1 MEKILSQDEIDA
13 LLKGVVSGEVDTA
26 PKEEEDAGGPAP
38 GVRQYDLLN
47 QERIIRGRMPTLEMI
62 NDRFIRRQSV
72 SWTGVLREPVDFL
85 VVGTQVIKF
94 GEFLKKIPMPSSL
107 NVFHMAPLRG
117 NGLFV
122 MDAFLVYLLVD
133 YFFGGKGQTHVKPEG
148 RDFTAVQV
156 RMIKKLLLLAL
167 SDLEKSWQAILPVKI
182 DYVRSESNPQ
192 FAMVVTASEV
202 VIVVTLQVILGETTR
217 DLFVVY
223 PYAMLE
229 PIKEKLYSG
238 LVSDQLEQ
246 DGAWNN
252 RFREMIHECELPIT
266 VRLGTTTVTVQ
277 DVLNFSPGDVV
288 MLDQRPGDPLECY
301 IEDYLKFEGSPG
313 VFRGNHACRV
323 TKVLN

>member
-1 MEKILSQDEIDA
+1 MDKILSQDEIDA
-13 LLKGVVSGEVDTA
+13 LLKGVVSGEVETT
-26 PKEEEDAGGPAP
+26 PPAEAAAEP
-38 GVRQYDLLN
+38 ATGVKGYDLLN

-62 NDRFIRRQSV
+62 NDRFVRRQAV
-72 SWTGVLREPVDFL
+72 AWTGVLREAIEFA

-117 NGLFV
+117 SGLFV

-156 RMIKKLLLLAL
+156 RMIKKLLMLAL
-167 SDLEKSWQAILPVKI
+167 ADLEKSWQAIMPVKVE
-182 DYVRSESNPQ
+182 YVRSESNPQ

-202 VIVVTLQVILGETTR
+202 VIVVTLQVIIGETTR

-223 PYAMLE
+223 PYSMLE

-246 DGAWNN
+246 DGSWNKK
-252 RFREMIHECELPIT
+252 FRDLIHECELPIS
-266 VRLGTTTVTVQ
+266 VKLGSTTVTVQ

-301 IEDYLKFEGSPG
+301 VEDYLKFLGSPG
-313 VFRGNHACRV
+313 VFKGNHACRI

>member
-13 LLKGVVSGEVDTA
+13 LLNGVVSGEVETA
-26 PKEEEDAGGPAP
+26 PSESAAASADTS
-38 GVRQYDLLN
+38 GVKGYDLLN

-62 NDRFIRRQSV
+62 NDRFVRRQAV
-72 SWTGVLREPVDFL
+72 AWTGVLREAIEFTVA
-85 VVGTQVIKF
+85 GTQVIKF

-117 NGLFV
+117 SGLFV

-148 RDFTAVQV
+148 RDFTSVQV
-156 RMIKKLLLLAL
+156 RMIKKLLMLAL
-167 SDLEKSWQAILPVKI
+167 ADLEKSWQAIMPVKV

-192 FAMVVTASEV
+192 FAMVVTSSEV
-202 VIVVTLQVILGETTR
+202 VIVVTLQVIIGETTR
-217 DLFVVY
+217 DLFIVY
-223 PYAMLE
+223 PYSMLE

-246 DGAWNN
+246 DGSWNSK
-252 RFREMIHECELPIT
+252 FRDLIHECELPIA
-266 VRLGTTTVTVQ
+266 VKLGSTTVTVQ
-277 DVLNFSPGDVV
+277 DVMNFAPGDVV

-301 IEDYLKFEGSPG
+301 VEDYLKFLGSPG
-313 VFRGNHACRV
+313 VFKGNHACRI
-323 TKVLN
+323 TKVLA

>member
-1 MEKILSQDEIDA
+1 MDKILSQDEIDA
-13 LLKGVVSGEVDTA
+13 LLKGVVSGEVETEPPAEAVAESTTA
-26 PKEEEDAGGPAP
+26 VKG
-38 GVRQYDLLN
+38 YDLLN

-62 NDRFIRRQSV
+62 NDRFVRRQAV
-72 SWTGVLREPVDFL
+72 AWTGVLREAIEFV

-107 NVFHMAPLRG
+107 NVFHMPPLRG
-117 NGLFV
+117 SGLFV

-156 RMIKKLLLLAL
+156 RMIKKLLMLAL
-167 SDLEKSWQAILPVKI
+167 GDLEKAWQAILPVKVE
-182 DYVRSESNPQ
+182 YVRSESNPQ

-202 VIVVTLQVILGETTR
+202 VIVVTLQVIIGETSR

-223 PYAMLE
+223 PYSMLE

-246 DGAWNN
+246 DGSWNSK
-252 RFREMIHECELPIT
+252 FRELIHECELPIS
-266 VRLGTTTVTVQ
+266 VKLGSTTVTVQ

-301 IEDYLKFEGSPG
+301 VEDYVKFWGSPG
-313 VFRGNHACRV
+313 VFKGNHACRV

>member
-13 LLKGVVSGEVDTA
+13 LLNGVVSGEVETA
-26 PKEEEDAGGPAP
+26 PPAEVAAEATT
-38 GVRQYDLLN
+38 GVKGYDLLN

-62 NDRFIRRQSV
+62 NDRFVRRQAV
-72 SWTGVLREPVDFL
+72 AWTGVLREAIEFV

-117 NGLFV
+117 SGLFV

-148 RDFTAVQV
+148 RDFTAVQL
-156 RMIKKLLLLAL
+156 RMIKKLLMLAL
-167 SDLEKSWQAILPVKI
+167 ADLEKAWQAILPVKV

-202 VIVVTLQVILGETTR
+202 VIVVTLQVLIGETTR

-223 PYAMLE
+223 PYSMLE

-246 DGAWNN
+246 DGSWNSK
-252 RFREMIHECELPIT
+252 FRELIHECELPIA
-266 VRLGTTTVTVQ
+266 VKLGSTTVTVQ
-277 DVLNFSPGDVV
+277 DVLNFAPGDVV

-301 IEDYLKFEGSPG
+301 VEDYLKFLGSPG
-313 VFRGNHACRV
+313 VFKGNHACRV
-323 TKVLN
+323 TKVLT

>member
-1 MEKILSQDEIDA
+1 MDKILSQDEIDA
-13 LLKGVVSGEVDTA
+13 LLKGVVSGEVETTPPDEA
-26 PKEEEDAGGPAP
+26 AAEPAT
-38 GVRQYDLLN
+38 GVKGYDLLN

-62 NDRFIRRQSV
+62 NDRFVRRQAV
-72 SWTGVLREPVDFL
+72 AWTGVLREAIEFV

-117 NGLFV
+117 SGLFV

-156 RMIKKLLLLAL
+156 RMIKKLLMLAL
-167 SDLEKSWQAILPVKI
+167 ADLEKSWQAIMPVKVE
-182 DYVRSESNPQ
+182 YVRSESNPQ

-202 VIVVTLQVILGETTR
+202 VIVVTLQVIIGETTR

-223 PYAMLE
+223 PYSMLE

-246 DGAWNN
+246 DGSWNKK
-252 RFREMIHECELPIT
+252 FRDLIHECELPIS
-266 VRLGTTTVTVQ
+266 VKLGSTTVTVQ

-301 IEDYLKFEGSPG
+301 VEDYLKFLGSPG
-313 VFRGNHACRV
+313 VFKGNHACRI

>member
-1 MEKILSQDEIDA
+1 MDKILSQDEIDA
-13 LLKGVVSGEVDTA
+13 LLKGVVSGEVETT
-26 PKEEEDAGGPAP
+26 PPAEAAAEP
-38 GVRQYDLLN
+38 ATGVKGYDLLN

-62 NDRFIRRQSV
+62 NDRFVRRQAV
-72 SWTGVLREPVDFL
+72 AWTGVLREAIEFV

-117 NGLFV
+117 SGLFV

-156 RMIKKLLLLAL
+156 RMIKKLLMLAL
-167 SDLEKSWQAILPVKI
+167 ADLEKSWQAIMPVKVE
-182 DYVRSESNPQ
+182 YVRSESNPQ

-202 VIVVTLQVILGETTR
+202 VIVVTLQVIIGETTR

-223 PYAMLE
+223 PYSMLE

-246 DGAWNN
+246 DGSWNKK
-252 RFREMIHECELPIT
+252 FRDLIHECELPIS
-266 VRLGTTTVTVQ
+266 VKLGSTTVTVQ

-301 IEDYLKFEGSPG
+301 VEDYLKFLGSPG
-313 VFRGNHACRV
+313 VFKGNHACRI

>member
-1 MEKILSQDEIDA
+1 
-13 LLKGVVSGEVDTA
+13 
-26 PKEEEDAGGPAP
+26 
-38 GVRQYDLLN
+38 
-47 QERIIRGRMPTLEMI
+47 
-62 NDRFIRRQSV
+62 
-72 SWTGVLREPVDFL
+72 
-85 VVGTQVIKF
+85 
-94 GEFLKKIPMPSSL
+94 
-107 NVFHMAPLRG
+107 
-117 NGLFV
+117 

-156 RMIKKLLLLAL
+156 RMIKKLLMLAL
-167 SDLEKSWQAILPVKI
+167 ADLEKSWQAIMPVKVE
-182 DYVRSESNPQ
+182 YVRSESNPQ

-202 VIVVTLQVILGETTR
+202 VIVVTLQVIIGETTR

-223 PYAMLE
+223 PYSMLE

-246 DGAWNN
+246 DGSWNKK
-252 RFREMIHECELPIT
+252 FRDLIHECELPIS
-266 VRLGTTTVTVQ
+266 VKLGSTTVTVQ

-301 IEDYLKFEGSPG
+301 VEDYLKFLGSPG
-313 VFRGNHACRV
+313 VFKGNHACRI

>member
-1 MEKILSQDEIDA
+1 MDKILSQDEIDA
-13 LLKGVVSGEVDTA
+13 LLKGVVSGEVETA
-26 PKEEEDAGGPAP
+26 PPAEAAAEP
-38 GVRQYDLLN
+38 TTGVKGYDLLN

-62 NDRFIRRQSV
+62 NDRFVRRQAV
-72 SWTGVLREPVDFL
+72 AWTGVLREAIEFV

-117 NGLFV
+117 SGLFV

-156 RMIKKLLLLAL
+156 RMIKKLLMLAL
-167 SDLEKSWQAILPVKI
+167 ADLEKSWQAIMPVKVE
-182 DYVRSESNPQ
+182 YVRSESNPQ

-202 VIVVTLQVILGETTR
+202 VIVVTLQVIIGETTR

-223 PYAMLE
+223 PYSMLE

-246 DGAWNN
+246 DGSWNKK
-252 RFREMIHECELPIT
+252 FRDLIHECELPIS
-266 VRLGTTTVTVQ
+266 VKLGSTTVTVQ

-301 IEDYLKFEGSPG
+301 IEDYLKFLGSPG
-313 VFRGNHACRV
+313 VFKGNHACRI

>member
-13 LLKGVVSGEVDTA
+13 LLNGVVSGEVETAAPAETA
-26 PKEEEDAGGPAP
+26 PDATS
-38 GVRQYDLLN
+38 GVKGYDLLN

-62 NDRFIRRQSV
+62 NDRFVRRQAV
-72 SWTGVLREPVDFL
+72 AWTGVLREAIEFV

-94 GEFLKKIPMPSSL
+94 GEFLKKVPMPSSL

-117 NGLFV
+117 SGLFV

-148 RDFTAVQV
+148 RDFTSVQL
-156 RMIKKLLLLAL
+156 RIIKKLLMLAL
-167 SDLEKSWQAILPVKI
+167 ADLEKAWQAIMPVKV

-202 VIVVTLQVILGETTR
+202 VIVVTLQVIIGETTR

-223 PYAMLE
+223 PYSMLE

-246 DGAWNN
+246 DGSWNSK
-252 RFREMIHECELPIT
+252 FRDLIHECELPIA
-266 VRLGTTTVTVQ
+266 VKLGSTTVTVQ
-277 DVLNFSPGDVV
+277 DVMNFAPGDVV

-301 IEDYLKFEGSPG
+301 IEDYLKFLGSPG
-313 VFRGNHACRV
+313 VFKGNHACRI
-323 TKVLN
+323 TKVLT